1 MGQLVSIVTTNH
13 LSTSRDYLARVNDS
27 EYPKWK
33 AAELAKRFDFDYW
46 DGDRRINYGGYKYK
60 PGYWKP
66 VAQEL
71 ISRYELTNES
81 KVLDIGCGKGFLLY
95 EVSQILP
102 GIDVYGLDVSEYAI
116 QNAHPEIKR
125 SLSVGNAIQL
135 DFSDCYFDLAF
146 SINTLHN
153 LYNYELEKALT
164 EMQRVAKNKYLCVE
178 SYRTEVEKSNLI
190 YWQVTCEA
198 FNTPK
203 EWNWWFEKTNFD
215 GDFEFIYFQ

>member
-33 AAELAKRFDFDYW
+33 AAELAKKFDFDYW

-102 GIDVYGLDVSEYAI
+102 GIDVYGVDVSEYAI
-116 QNAHPEIKR
+116 QNAHPEVKK
-125 SLSVGNAIQL
+125 SLNVGNAIQL
-135 DFSDCYFDLAF
+135 DFDDCYFDLAF

>member
-1 MGQLVSIVTTNH
+1 MGQLVSIVTKNH

-33 AAELAKRFDFDYW
+33 AAELAKKFDFDYW

-60 PGYWKP
+60 PGYWEP

-81 KVLDIGCGKGFLLY
+81 KVLEIGCGKGFLLY
-95 EVSQILP
+95 EVSKILP
-102 GIDVYGLDVSEYAI
+102 GIDVYGLDVSDYAI

-125 SLSVGNAIQL
+125 SLIVGNAIQL
-135 DFSDCYFDLAF
+135 DFNDCYFDLAF

-178 SYRTEVEKSNLI
+178 SYRTEIEKSNLI

>member
-33 AAELAKRFDFDYW
+33 AAELAKKFDFDYW

-102 GIDVYGLDVSEYAI
+102 GIDVYGVDVSDYAI
-116 QNAHPEIKR
+116 QNAHPEIKK
-125 SLSVGNAIQL
+125 SLNVGNAIQL
-135 DFSDCYFDLAF
+135 DFDDCYFDLAF

-198 FNTPK
+198 FNTPQ

>member
-33 AAELAKRFDFDYW
+33 AAELAKKFDFDYW

-95 EVSQILP
+95 EVLQILP
-102 GIDVYGLDVSEYAI
+102 GIDVYGVDVSDYAI
-116 QNAHPEIKR
+116 QNAHPEIKK
-125 SLSVGNAIQL
+125 SLNVGNAIQL
-135 DFSDCYFDLAF
+135 DFDDCYFDLAF

-178 SYRTEVEKSNLI
+178 SYKTEVEKSNLI

-203 EWNWWFEKTNFD
+203 EWDWWFEKTNFD

>member
-33 AAELAKRFDFDYW
+33 AAELAKKFDFDYW

-95 EVSQILP
+95 EVLQILP
-102 GIDVYGLDVSEYAI
+102 GIDVYGIDVSDYAI
-116 QNAHPEIKR
+116 QNAHPEIKK
-125 SLSVGNAIQL
+125 SLNVGNAIQL
-135 DFSDCYFDLAF
+135 DFDDCYFDLAF

>member
-33 AAELAKRFDFDYW
+33 AAELAKKFDFDYW

-95 EVSQILP
+95 EVLQILP
-102 GIDVYGLDVSEYAI
+102 GIDVYGVDVSDYAI
-116 QNAHPEIKR
+116 QNAHPEIKK
-125 SLSVGNAIQL
+125 SLNVGNAIQL
-135 DFSDCYFDLAF
+135 DFDDCYFDLAF